1 MSERKSKGGLIATV
15 AWCFIFFILAVAY
28 KFLVH
33 PYFTNKLTED
43 TGSSS
48 RYEHE
53 INIAADSFSGYA
65 VLRSP
70 FLVKWLSDKQIK
82 LNVIDDGADYS
93 DRLKGLE
100 ERKTQLAVFTID
112 SYLNAGTRNGSFPGS
127 IILVLDETQGGD
139 ALVAHESTF
148 KSIQDLNQPSTRL
161 VLTPDSPSEFLARV
175 ILAHFSLPNLSDKWL
190 SAEEGSSNVLK
201 DLKRS
206 NPSDKKAFIMWEPHV
221 AKALKES
228 GYKVLLDSS
237 QLKGYIVDVLVAE
250 RSFLKDNPSLIE
262 TITEGYFRALFHYQ
276 NETDGI
282 QKLITQDANLLDS
295 ENLDSQLANAVA
307 DGIQWKNT
315 VDNYAHFGIEQQSTA
330 MSQTYLE
337 DIIGNIMG
345 VLIKTKSIPSDPLNG
360 QYHTLYYDQVMRS
373 LQSSQFHPGQDL
385 NLIKDLQA
393 KVETPGSSKAI
404 AATPLNDNQWES
416 LMPVGE
422 LQVNAIGFVR
432 GSSNVSRSSQREIAT
447 LAKRLQSFP
456 NFYLEVTGQ
465 TRAEGN
471 ADANKQLAKARAEAV
486 ASLLEK
492 NGISDWRIRT
502 KAAPSGNQN
511 GQFQSV
517 IFSVGQQPY

>member
-1 MSERKSKGGLIATV
+1 MISERKSNGCLIATV

-228 GYKVLLDSS
+228 GYKVLLDS
-237 QLKGYIVDVLVAE
+237 
-250 RSFLKDNPSLIE
+250 
-262 TITEGYFRALFHYQ
+262 
-276 NETDGI
+276 
-282 QKLITQDANLLDS
+282 
-295 ENLDSQLANAVA
+295 
-307 DGIQWKNT
+307 
-315 VDNYAHFGIEQQSTA
+315 
-330 MSQTYLE
+330 
-337 DIIGNIMG
+337 
-345 VLIKTKSIPSDPLNG
+345 
-360 QYHTLYYDQVMRS
+360 
-373 LQSSQFHPGQDL
+373 
-385 NLIKDLQA
+385 
-393 KVETPGSSKAI
+393 
-404 AATPLNDNQWES
+404 
-416 LMPVGE
+416 
-422 LQVNAIGFVR
+422 
-432 GSSNVSRSSQREIAT
+432 
-447 LAKRLQSFP
+447 
-456 NFYLEVTGQ
+456 
-465 TRAEGN
+465 
-471 ADANKQLAKARAEAV
+471 
-486 ASLLEK
+486 
-492 NGISDWRIRT
+492 
-502 KAAPSGNQN
+502 
-511 GQFQSV
+511 
-517 IFSVGQQPY
+517 